1 MDAMCVPHC
10 NLLLSPDGSS
20 MNHSGNNRYG
30 TCLAFLDSCVFV
42 LFGRAVR
49 HKAMGMDTARL
60 ASLPQNAEK
69 HIDLHVQ
76 CMKISSLLFIS
87 KTHTHTHTHTLTL
100 SRTHARTHSR
110 THARTHALTHART
123 HAFTHSLT
131 HAPTHA
137 RTYART
143 RAPTYFHPRTR
154 TDRRQED
161 HLCCNL
167 KSLSP
172 EKIETVYQNN

>member
-1 MDAMCVPHC
+1 MLDCSDLFHVYDHCVNKTDDMDAMCVPHC

-87 KTHTHTHTHTLTL
+87 KTHTHTHTH
-100 SRTHARTHSR
+100 
-110 THARTHALTHART
+110 
-123 HAFTHSLT
+123 
-131 HAPTHA
+131 
-137 RTYART
+137 
-143 RAPTYFHPRTR
+143 
-154 TDRRQED
+154 
-161 HLCCNL
+161 C
-167 KSLSP
+167 
-172 EKIETVYQNN
+172 